1 LLVLP
6 RLGNHNSDELT
17 TISNYLFKLF
27 FLQWRINN
35 AAYVLK
41 CIACLNA
48 FMKALVGIKREP
60 VEVGEGVDF
69 SQRNV
74 VLDKNFGIEPP

>member
-1 LLVLP
+1 MLVLP
-6 RLGNHNSDELT
+6 RLCNHNSDELT

-27 FLQWRINN
+27 FLQWRVNN

>member
-1 LLVLP
+1 
-6 RLGNHNSDELT
+6 
-17 TISNYLFKLF
+17 LF
-27 FLQWRINN
+27 FYNGESVSLN

-48 FMKALVGIKREP
+48 FKIHESISGIKREP

-74 VLDKNFGIEPP
+74 VLDKKISEQDSRERLIPRERVSRVQPL